1 MNAQWQYQLRIYL
14 AEHFAELARRDRK
27 TAELQPLTDILT
39 KQGATLVNQL
49 DAFENYVLE
58 AEREGPEHF
67 PLYKWTKA
75 TLDDPARRRKHMTT
89 FALHVA
95 GNEVYARETADALE
109 ASLQDLVGGNLV
121 TRLSRHDT
129 NPASNLRVPDKYRQ

>member
-14 AEHFAELARRDRK
+14 TEQFAEIARRDREA
-27 TAELQPLTDILT
+27 AELRGLTDILA
-39 KQGATLVNQL
+39 KWRATLVNQL

-75 TLDDPARRRKHMTT
+75 TLNDPVRRRRHMMT
-89 FALHVA
+89 FALYVS
-95 GNEVYARETADALE
+95 GSEVYARETADALE
-109 ASLQDLVGGNLV
+109 AALQDLVGGNLV

-129 NPASNLRVPDKYRQ
+129 NPASNLQVPDEYRS